1 MNYFITIMIGILLC
15 GGGMLEASVADK
27 MPQPT
32 PQAAQPDAAPL
43 LVNLSYVYRANGQG
57 EFLPIK
63 EGSVLHSGDHYK
75 LILTASE
82 ECHIYIFQ
90 VDSANKIF
98 QLFPMGSFGG
108 VTLNNFNP
116 VKQGETV
123 YIPAESKSFEL
134 DAQTGAEKIY
144 FLASRARNEE
154 LETAYQQLAEKQER
168 NSLQEQLAAIDQ
180 LLKYAEALQQS
191 AETAERPESVTW
203 EENGQQ
209 FSAFLQ
215 RLENVRDG
223 VSYVL
228 TFEHR

>member
-1 MNYFITIMIGILLC
+1 MKYCIAIMIGILLC
-15 GGGMLEASVADK
+15 WNGTLEASIADK
-27 MPQPT
+27 MPQPEPRT
-32 PQAAQPDAAPL
+32 TQSDAAPL
-43 LVNLSYVYRANGQG
+43 LVNLSYVYRTNGQG
-57 EFLPIK
+57 EFLPIQ

-82 ECHIYIFQ
+82 ECFIYIFQ
-90 VDSANKIF
+90 VDSANKVF
-98 QLFPMGSFGG
+98 QLFPMGAFGG

-116 VKQGETV
+116 VTQGKTV

-134 DAQTGAEKIY
+134 DTQTGKEKIY
-144 FLASRARNEE
+144 FLASRTRDEE
-154 LETAYQQLAEKQER
+154 LETAYRQLAETQER
-168 NSLQEQLAAIDQ
+168 NSLQEQLAAIDE

-191 AETAERPESVTW
+191 VDVESPAESVTW

-209 FSAFLQ
+209 FSTFLQ

-228 TFEHR
+228 TFEHQ

>member
-1 MNYFITIMIGILLC
+1 MKYFIAILFGILFC
-15 GGGMLEASVADK
+15 GSGTLEASVADK
-27 MPQPT
+27 RPQPE
-32 PQAAQPDAAPL
+32 PQAAQTGANAL
-43 LVNLSYVYRANGQG
+43 LVSLSYVYRAGGQG
-57 EFLPIK
+57 EFLPIQ

-75 LILTASE
+75 LIFTTSE
-82 ECHIYIFQ
+82 ECYIYIFQ

-144 FLASRARNEE
+144 FLASRTRDED

-168 NSLQEQLAAIDQ
+168 NSLEEQLAAIDQ

-191 AETAERPESVTW
+191 VDVESPAESVTW

-209 FSAFLQ
+209 FSTFLQ

>member
-1 MNYFITIMIGILLC
+1 MKYFIAIIIGILLC
-15 GGGMLEASVADK
+15 CGGALEASVADK
-27 MPQPT
+27 MPQPE
-32 PQAAQPDAAPL
+32 PQAAQPDTKPL
-43 LVNLSYVYRANGQG
+43 LVSLSYVYRANGQG
-57 EFLPIK
+57 EFLPIQ

-75 LILTASE
+75 LIFTTSE
-82 ECHIYIFQ
+82 ACYIYIFQ
-90 VDSANKIF
+90 IDSSNKIF
-98 QLFPMGSFGG
+98 QLFPMESFGG

-134 DAQTGAEKIY
+134 DTQTGAEKIY
-144 FLASRARNEE
+144 FFASRERDEE
-154 LETAYQQLAEKQER
+154 LETAYQQLAEKQAS
-168 NSLQEQLAAIDQ
+168 NSLQEQLAAIDE

-191 AETAERPESVTW
+191 VDAAERPESVTW

-209 FSAFLQ
+209 FSTFLQ